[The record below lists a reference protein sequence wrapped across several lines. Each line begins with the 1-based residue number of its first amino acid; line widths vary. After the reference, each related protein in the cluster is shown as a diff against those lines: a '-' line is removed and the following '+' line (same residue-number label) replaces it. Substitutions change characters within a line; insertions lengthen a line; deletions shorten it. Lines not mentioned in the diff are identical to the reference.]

1 MSRLFSKSESLPMI
15 LRLKALTRA
24 TEGSLHKQVDALSDR
39 HPRFGK
45 AARFAGNVTRAVVN
59 AYVTMR

>member
-1 MSRLFSKSESLPMI
+1 MFYSIPKSKSHALI

-39 HPRFGK
+39 YPRFGK
-45 AARFAGNVTRAVVN
+45 MTRFAGNVTRAVVN